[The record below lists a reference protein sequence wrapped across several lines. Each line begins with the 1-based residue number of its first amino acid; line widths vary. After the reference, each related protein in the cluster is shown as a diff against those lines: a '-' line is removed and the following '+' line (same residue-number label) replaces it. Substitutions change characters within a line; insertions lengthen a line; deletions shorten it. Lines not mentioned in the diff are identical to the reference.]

1 MFDQV
6 IATDKNLEQRRVQG
20 RAERTEV
27 AEKSLRPSR
36 EDRSGRTVEGDLSL
50 LRAIQVCDLAAP
62 RLIN

>member
-6 IATDKNLEQRRVQG
+6 IATDKNLEQLVK
-20 RAERTEV
+20 ASKL

-50 LRAIQVCDLAAP
+50 LRAIQVCDLTAP
-62 RLIN
+62 PLIN